1 MRGVRAALRREGEL
15 GDSTTQR
22 RTKPVKVVGAHAF
35 RQIDA
40 GAYHTC
46 AVTTEARAFCWG
58 NGRGG
63 QIGNGKTYLSLWP
76 RAVSGGLTIARVSAG
91 LLHTCAETTVKRAY
105 CWGSNSFG
113 QLGSG
118 QAVGTNATKP
128 VPVAGG
134 LSVAQ
139 LSAGSWHT
147 CAKTTSGAGWCWGD
161 DFFAA
166 LGNGTSGTSGSSVA
180 PVPVAAPI

>member
-1 MRGVRAALRREGEL
+1 
-15 GDSTTQR
+15 
-22 RTKPVKVVGAHAF
+22 VVGAHPF

-40 GAYHTC
+40 GAMHTC

-58 NGRGG
+58 SGRSG
-63 QIGNGKTYLSLWP
+63 QIGNGKTYLSFWP
-76 RAVSGGLTIARVSAG
+76 RAVSGGLSVARVSTG
-91 LLHTCAETTVKRAY
+91 LFHTCAETTVKRAY

-118 QAVGTNATKP
+118 QAVGTNTTTP

-139 LSAGSWHT
+139 LSAGNWHT
-147 CAKTTSGAGWCWGD
+147 CAKTTSGAGYCWGD

-166 LGNGTSGTSGSSVA
+166 LGNGTSGSFGSSVE
-180 PVPVAAPI
+180 PVPVAAPL